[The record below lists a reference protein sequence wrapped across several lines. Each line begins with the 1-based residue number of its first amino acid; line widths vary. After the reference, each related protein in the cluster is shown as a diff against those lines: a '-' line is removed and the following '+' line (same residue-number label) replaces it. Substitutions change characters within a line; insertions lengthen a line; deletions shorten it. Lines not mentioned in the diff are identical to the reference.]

1 MGERV
6 LCKHEVIGSIPF
18 ASTSSSLR
26 RCVFKKIASRRVPL
40 RKKPA
45 RLATLTTKVVTR
57 DSSLSLGAMAVR
69 GNLGRGLGHR
79 EEGL

>member
-1 MGERV
+1 
-6 LCKHEVIGSIPF
+6 
-18 ASTSSSLR
+18 
-26 RCVFKKIASRRVPL
+26 VPL